1 MVLLWIFSSYN
12 PFRLYQVGE
21 TVKLLK
27 CSDDEMVELFSWAK
41 EMLAEIS
48 EGGKFSLKKGTTG
61 TPACF

>member
-12 PFRLYQVGE
+12 PFLLYQVGE

-27 CSDDEMVELFSWAK
+27 CSDDETVGLFSWVK

-61 TPACF
+61 T